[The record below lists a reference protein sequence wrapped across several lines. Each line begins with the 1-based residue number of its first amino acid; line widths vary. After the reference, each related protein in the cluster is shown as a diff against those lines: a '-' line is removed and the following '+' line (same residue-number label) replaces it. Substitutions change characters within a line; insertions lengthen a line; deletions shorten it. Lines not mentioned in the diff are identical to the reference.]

1 MAAGVPH
8 PIPYQGSKR
17 RLAPLI
23 LEHAPARVE
32 TLFEPFAGSGALTLA
47 AASRG
52 LARRHVLGDS
62 LAPLA
67 RLWGAILERPG
78 ELADEYAALWEAQGD
93 DPARQYARVRDA
105 FNAEGG
111 AARLLFLL
119 ARCVKN
125 AVRFNAAGAFN
136 QSADR
141 RRRGTRPERMRA
153 RIEGAHRLLAGRAEA
168 HAAAFEA
175 LLERASPRDLV
186 YLDPPWEGTTRGA
199 DKRYHQGLARERFV
213 AVLERLR
220 RRGGPFLVSYDGRSG
235 ARSYGAALPAEL
247 GLARVELHAGRSSQA
262 TLNGGRAETIESLY
276 VSPELAR
283 DGLKLRRS
291 VSELR

>member
-1 MAAGVPH
+1 
-8 PIPYQGSKR
+8 
-17 RLAPLI
+17 
-23 LEHAPARVE
+23 
-32 TLFEPFAGSGALTLA
+32 
-47 AASRG
+47 
-52 LARRHVLGDS
+52 
-62 LAPLA
+62 
-67 RLWGAILERPG
+67 
-78 ELADEYAALWEAQGD
+78 
-93 DPARQYARVRDA
+93 
-105 FNAEGG
+105 
-111 AARLLFLL
+111 
-119 ARCVKN
+119 
-125 AVRFNAAGAFN
+125 
-136 QSADR
+136 
-141 RRRGTRPERMRA
+141 MR
-153 RIEGAHRLLAGRAEA
+153 I
-168 HAAAFEA
+168 EA

-220 RRGGPFLVSYDGRSG
+220 RRGVPFLVSYDGRSG

-291 VSELR
+291 ISELR